1 MSDTAT
7 SVESPSA
14 PDTIATNA
22 GDTAVLENAPA
33 ADAAATDAGLGG
45 DGQSNPD
52 AGDELLARMM
62 GIDTGADADA
72 AESTPEPEG
81 KAGAVV
87 LSDEEAIAART
98 VLARLG
104 WDAEDILAMSPAKL
118 KAKADKYGAHVA
130 RTDEAFKS
138 VKKLAQV
145 QKELEDLRAKTAPD
159 PLAGFKAKYAS
170 LIDPEDLEALA
181 GVVKVKAKA
190 QTKPEADDGDGAAPA
205 ADEARTRLAR
215 LLVAENR
222 ESLKGQYPQLADE
235 KKLAALYSAFDRLDP
250 DGQTIEDPVA
260 FAETFRTA
268 AMLAFGHSAKGTARD
283 ELMKRNRDR
292 RDGQPEAKGT
302 HPSAKPVLTADDVAR
317 TSAELF
323 ITDPR
328 NAASRTAEMWARLKG
343 SA

>member
-1 MSDTAT
+1 
-7 SVESPSA
+7 V
-14 PDTIATNA
+14 
-22 GDTAVLENAPA
+22 
-33 ADAAATDAGLGG
+33 
-45 DGQSNPD
+45 
-52 AGDELLARMM
+52 
-62 GIDTGADADA
+62 
-72 AESTPEPEG
+72 
-81 KAGAVV
+81 
-87 LSDEEAIAART
+87 
-98 VLARLG
+98 
-104 WDAEDILAMSPAKL
+104 
-118 KAKADKYGAHVA
+118 
-130 RTDEAFKS
+130 
-138 VKKLAQV
+138 
-145 QKELEDLRAKTAPD
+145 
-159 PLAGFKAKYAS
+159 
-170 LIDPEDLEALA
+170 IDPEDLEALA

-190 QTKPEADDGDGAAPA
+190 QTKDQTKPEADDGAAPA

-235 KKLAALYSAFDRLDP
+235 KKLDALYSAFDRLDP

-317 TSAELF
+317 ASAELY